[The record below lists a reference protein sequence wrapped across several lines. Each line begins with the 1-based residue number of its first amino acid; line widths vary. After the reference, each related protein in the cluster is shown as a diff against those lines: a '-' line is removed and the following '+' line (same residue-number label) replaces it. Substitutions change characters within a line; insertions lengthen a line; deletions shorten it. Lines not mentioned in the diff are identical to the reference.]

1 MSGME
6 LHIPL
11 LIKNPERYHIHLCL
25 TVLTPQMTTF
35 LELTIP
41 WVHCQTVQG
50 IKLAREYPK
59 LSNLTLGM
67 SNFTSHD
74 ASNIIFCVNRY
85 HIRCCYDHIMIN
97 RDLCGPS
104 NCLDLCPLTLLKGD
118 CLFSLVYFHMNLLEK
133 CALQWLHECDHW
145 HPGWLESHSS
155 LCPMSLL
162 LSSHHYLHCQR

>member
-1 MSGME
+1 MSGLE

-11 LIKNPERYHIHLCL
+11 LIKYPERYHIHLCL

-41 WVHCQTVQG
+41 WVHCQTALG

-59 LSNLTLGM
+59 LSSNLTLGM
-67 SNFTSHD
+67 SKFNSHD

-104 NCLDLCPLTLLKGD
+104 NCLDLCPLTLLNGD
-118 CLFSLVYFHMNLLEK
+118 CLFSVVYFHMKLLEK
-133 CALQWLHECDHW
+133 LCTGVTAWMWPLAARLAGKPLQSVSDV
-145 HPGWLESHSS
+145 PSS
-155 LCPMSLL
+155 F
-162 LSSHHYLHCQR
+162 